1 MGPLIL
7 GAGLLG
13 LLGIAALAS
22 RGGRGRT
29 VRDRSTPRRVC
40 TMSAA
45 AIARDSESARFAW
58 LECDGRTA
66 LQAAELARRLRA
78 AGNPSGASNVETRWN
93 AIRQVAQSRPDGQL
107 TSPEARAEAE
117 AAERGESPRGNVEM
131 GEVSIVRTSDARRLV
146 AGVVR
151 ALRARTNYRRPLT
164 EFQRAAGILADGR
177 YGPQSYNALRYY
189 GGDPPMPFVR
199 GDVNDPANQYPPSGL
214 PYAGGESDAT
224 AYTAGALRVQ
234 DNAGELTI
242 THQHNGGQN
251 V

>member
-7 GAGLLG
+7 GVGLLG
-13 LLGIAALAS
+13 LIGLAAMS
-22 RGGRGRT
+22 RGRGRT
-29 VRDRSTPRRVC
+29 VRDRTTPRRVC
-40 TMSAA
+40 AMTAT
-45 AIARDSESARFAW
+45 AIARDVESARFAW

-78 AGNPSGASNVETRWN
+78 AGDATGAANVEARWN
-93 AIRQVAQSRPDGQL
+93 AIRQVAQSTPDGRL
-107 TSPEARAEAE
+107 TDPAARAEAE
-117 AAERGESPRGNVEM
+117 AADRGEAPRGNVEM
-131 GEVSIVRTSDARRLV
+131 GEVSIVRTADARRLV

-177 YGPQSYNALRYY
+177 YGPQSYNAIRYY
-189 GGDPPMPFVR
+189 GGDPPAPFVR

-214 PYAGGESDAT
+214 PFAGGESDAT
-224 AYTAGALRVQ
+224 AFTAGALAVQ

-242 THQHNGGQN
+242 THQHNGGHN